1 MSLGKNHLICGLLAV
16 LILLTTV
23 TGGSVCASTPFLGYT
38 YDYFGRRVPSPQA
51 YLPSRVIRGSQL
63 GVGDFR
69 NPADLFV
76 SEGDLLY
83 IVDTGNN
90 RIVRLDRHLNVVRVI
105 DKLNNDGRAD
115 RFNRPRGMFV
125 ADDGSIYVADTE
137 NSRVVQID
145 VDGNVLSAIVDPKST
160 EKGVIPD
167 DFVFKPVN
175 VVVSPLGSTFVLA
188 ANVYDGIMEFD
199 SEGVFR
205 GFIGA
210 PRVTPNAADVLWSR
224 LATREQRERLALF
237 LPANYRTLDM
247 DDKGFLYATERNII
261 KRLSPNGTNVLV
273 EQGFFPPQGDLVKY
287 QETPSDFV
295 DILARP
301 AGMYSVLDRTTGR
314 VFTYDRRG
322 NLLYVFGGLGQAVGT
337 FVVPAA
343 IEQWMGNMIVLD
355 QQLNEIVVFEPTEYV
370 QLIHRAIYHYS
381 TGQTELS
388 VRAWQAVLERN
399 ANYDLA
405 YSGIGRAFLLAD
417 DYSHAM
423 VNFRNG
429 NDRTGYS
436 EAFRELRKEI
446 VAQNLGKVLTALII
460 VSVLAWLLVKWFASQ
475 SFVRLRESVFRPVAK
490 RFGSVWTKMPLP
502 VRSTLNGLRY
512 SAFVMFHPSEGFYA
526 LKHER
531 RGNIAS
537 AFVLLALETGAYVFI
552 RQYAGFLFNEVDV
565 SRFSALAEA
574 ARVVVPFI
582 LWCWVNWCLT
592 TLLDGKG
599 SMQDIVVSTAYAFA
613 PLVVVLVPATILSN
627 CLILEEAFLYQLV
640 LAAGAAWA
648 GVLLLSGTLI
658 THEYTFNKTILTSVL
673 TVIGIGVVVFI
684 GMLLYVVVSQVAVFV
699 SDVYTEV
706 TFRL

>member
-1 MSLGKNHLICGLLAV
+1 VSIGKNHLICGLLAV

-23 TGGSVCASTPFLGYT
+23 IGGSVRASTPYLGYT

-51 YLPSRVIRGSQL
+51 YLPPRVIRGSHL
-63 GVGDFR
+63 GIGDFR

-76 SEGDLLY
+76 SDRDFLY

-90 RIVRLDRHLNVVRVI
+90 RIVCIDRDLNVVRVI
-105 DKLNNDGRAD
+105 DRLSNEGRAD

-145 VDGNVLSAIVDPKST
+145 ADGNVLSVIADPKST
-160 EKGVIPD
+160 EEGVIPEG
-167 DFVFKPVN
+167 FVFKPIC
-175 VVVSPLGSTFVLA
+175 VVVSPLGSRFVLA

-210 PRVTPNAADVLWSR
+210 PRVTPSVADVLWSR

-237 LPANYRTLDM
+237 LPANYRTLDI

-261 KRLSPNGTNVLV
+261 KRLSPNGINVLV
-273 EQGFFPPQGDLVKY
+273 EQGFFPPQGDLVEY
-287 QETPSDFV
+287 QDTPSDFV

-301 AGMYSVLDRTTGR
+301 AGMYSVLDRTSGR

-322 NLLYVFGGLGQAVGT
+322 NLLYVFGGLGHAVGT
-337 FVVPAA
+337 FAVPAA

-381 TGQTELS
+381 IGQTDLS
-388 VRAWQAVLERN
+388 VKAWQAVLERN

-405 YSGIGRAFLLAD
+405 YSGIGRALLLAD
-417 DYSHAM
+417 DYTQAM

-429 NDRTGYS
+429 NDRNGYS
-436 EAFRELRKEI
+436 DAFKELRKEVI
-446 VAQNLGKVLTALII
+446 AQNLGWVLTALII
-460 VSVLAWLLVKWFASQ
+460 VSVLVYVLVKWSASQ
-475 SFVRLRESVFRPVAK
+475 SFVRLRETVFRPIAR
-490 RFGSVWTKMPLP
+490 RFEFVWTKMP
-502 VRSTLNGLRY
+502 VSVKSTLNGLSY
-512 SAFVMFHPSEGFYA
+512 SVFVMFHPAEGFYA

-537 AFVLLALETGAYVFI
+537 AFLLVALETGAYVFI
-552 RQYAGFLFNEVDV
+552 RQYAGFLFNEVDI

-599 SMQDIVVSTAYAFA
+599 SMHDIVVSTAYALA
-613 PLVVVLVPATILSN
+613 PLVVVLVPATMLSN

-640 LAAGAAWA
+640 LAAGASWA

-658 THEYTFNKTILTSVL
+658 THDYTLNKTILTSVL

-699 SDVYTEV
+699 SDIYTEV